1 VEEKNNMPIIV
12 REIKRPSKNLIE
24 EFRKVPVANIADA
37 FFKPS
42 SNVVSSDIQPLL
54 ENVKIAG
61 PALTVR
67 EMPGCNLMTHKALH
81 LAQPGDIVV
90 IDLSGDTRTAVAGF
104 FMARKAKSLGVE
116 AFVIDGACRD
126 KQELKEMMFQAYVR
140 AWTPNGPSKDRP
152 GDINLPIQCGG
163 VVVEPGDIVVGDDD
177 GVVVVPRDLAPK
189 ILQKAKE
196 IFERE
201 EKGKAV
207 TDPSVIQR
215 MPTYATDENLKNMGI
230 EIR

>member
-1 VEEKNNMPIIV
+1 
-12 REIKRPSKNLIE
+12 
-24 EFRKVPVANIADA
+24 
-37 FFKPS
+37 
-42 SNVVSSDIQPLL
+42 
-54 ENVKIAG
+54 
-61 PALTVR
+61 
-67 EMPGCNLMTHKALH
+67 
-81 LAQPGDIVV
+81 
-90 IDLSGDTRTAVAGF
+90 
-104 FMARKAKSLGVE
+104 
-116 AFVIDGACRD
+116 
-126 KQELKEMMFQAYVR
+126 
-140 AWTPNGPSKDRP
+140 
-152 GDINLPIQCGG
+152 
-163 VVVEPGDIVVGDDD
+163 VEPGDIIVGDDD

>member
-1 VEEKNNMPIIV
+1 MPIIV
-12 REIKRPSKNLIE
+12 REIERPSKNLIE

-37 FFKPS
+37 IFKPS
-42 SNVVSSDIQPLL
+42 SNVISSDIKPLL
-54 ENVKIAG
+54 VNVKTCG

-104 FMARKAKSLGVE
+104 FMARKAQSMGIE

-126 KQELKEMMFQAYVR
+126 KLELKEIGFQAYVR
-140 AWTPNGPSKDRP
+140 AWSPNGPSKDKP

-163 VVVEPGDIVVGDDD
+163 VVVEPGDIIVGDDD
-177 GVVVVPRDLAPK
+177 GIVVVPRDLAPK
-189 ILQKAKE
+189 ILLKAKE
-196 IFERE
+196 ISERE
-201 EKGKAV
+201 EKGKSV

-215 MPTYATDENLKNMGI
+215 MPSYATDENLKNMGI